1 MRKLFITGES
11 GMLATSIIKALE
23 QSGQDRFEVMD
34 NSDIAEYTNEFSYLN
49 GKLVKAKE
57 VDVTDR
63 DALTEFIRKNKINI
77 IIHTAVK
84 HKWHILLAQR

>member
-23 QSGQDRFEVMD
+23 ESNIERFEVMD
-34 NSDIAEYTNEFSYLN
+34 NTDLAEYTNDFSYLN
-49 GKLVKAKE
+49 GELVKPKE

-63 DALTEFIRKNKINI
+63 DVLSKVAKRLTSDDI
-77 IIHTAVK
+77 IIPSFTADDCSNVN
-84 HKWHILLAQR
+84 

>member
-23 QSGQDRFEVMD
+23 NDTQERFEVMN
-34 NSDIAEYTNEFSYLN
+34 NSDLAEYTNEFSYLN

-57 VDVTDR
+57 VDVTNKNV
-63 DALTEFIRKNKINI
+63 LTSYNI
-77 IIHTAVK
+77 IKTNK
-84 HKWHILLAQR
+84 KGEL

>member
-23 QSGQDRFEVMD
+23 NDTQERFEVMD
-34 NSDIAEYTNEFSYLN
+34 NSDLAEYTNEFSYLN

-57 VDVTDR
+57 VDVT
-63 DALTEFIRKNKINI
+63 NKMYL
-77 IIHTAVK
+77 K
-84 HKWHILLAQR
+84 K